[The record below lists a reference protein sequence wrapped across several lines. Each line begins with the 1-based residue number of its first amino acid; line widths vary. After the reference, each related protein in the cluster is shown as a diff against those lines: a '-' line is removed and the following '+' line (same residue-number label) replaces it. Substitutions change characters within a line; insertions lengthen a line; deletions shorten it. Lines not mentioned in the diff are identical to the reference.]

1 MIGVSGGGV
10 MRGGGGVTEGGSGGV
25 MREVVALRW
34 LSCGGG
40 GGEVTG

>member
-1 MIGVSGGGV
+1 MIGV
-10 MRGGGGVTEGGSGGV
+10 GGGGVTRSGGGV
-25 MREVVALRW
+25 TKGGGGGVTREVVALRW